1 MDLEKRSPDP
11 MLPATGNGGGVSE
24 SFFRKLSVFHSLPAE
39 LIASVQAMQHRNG
52 SMAQGADIVHAGQP
66 YDGVYILNQGW
77 AVRYRILP
85 DGNRQIA
92 NFILPGDFMCLNACI
107 FPRADFTITTLTPIR
122 YSHFRTEEIVRL
134 TEMHPLMC
142 AALFWCNAREESILV
157 EHLASIGRRS
167 AYSRVA
173 HLVLE
178 LWRRLTLIGLV
189 ENGSS
194 QLEGT
199 FELPLTQQLIADAL
213 GLSSIHVN
221 RTLRALE
228 SDGFIVC
235 ERREGVRRLWLRNVG
250 GLTNAAGFDDEFLH
264 FTEIPRRVGVLLEE
278 AERRRKPR

>member
-1 MDLEKRSPDP
+1 MDFEEQSPGP
-11 MLPATGNGGGVSE
+11 MLPATASTSGVSE
-24 SFFRKLSVFHSLPAE
+24 HFFRKLSVFHALPAE
-39 LIASVQAMQHRNG
+39 LIASVQAMPQRSG
-52 SMAQGADIVHAGQP
+52 SLPQGVDIIHAGQP
-66 YDGVYILNQGW
+66 YDGVYILDQGW

-107 FPRADFTITTLTPIR
+107 FPRADFTITTLTPVR
-122 YSHFRTEEIVRL
+122 FSQFRTEEIVRL
-134 TEMHPLMC
+134 TEMHPLLC
-142 AALFWCNAREESILV
+142 AAIFWCNAREESILV

-173 HLVLE
+173 HLILE
-178 LWRRLTLIGLV
+178 LWRRLKLIGLV
-189 ENGSS
+189 DNGASP
-194 QLEGT
+194 LEGT

-235 ERREGVRRLWLRNVG
+235 ERREGVRRLWIKNVA

-264 FTEIPRRVGVLLEE
+264 FTEIPRRVGALLEE
-278 AERRRKPR
+278 AERRRKAR

>member
-1 MDLEKRSPDP
+1 MNLEKGAPGAAVP
-11 MLPATGNGGGVSE
+11 PAGGDAGVAQH
-24 SFFRKLSVFHSLPAE
+24 FFRKLSVFHDLPAE
-39 LIASVQAMQHRNG
+39 LIASVQSMQHR
-52 SMAQGADIVHAGQP
+52 QGGLPQGVDVVHAGEP

-77 AVRYRILP
+77 AVRYRILS

-122 YSHFRTEEIVRL
+122 YSQFRTEEIVRL

-142 AALFWCNAREESILV
+142 AAIFWCNAREESILV

-178 LWRRLTLIGLV
+178 LWRRLKLIGLV
-189 ENGSS
+189 EDGNGR
-194 QLEGT
+194 LEST

-228 SDGFIVC
+228 NDGFIVC
-235 ERREGVRRLWLRNVG
+235 ERREGVRRLWIKNIE
-250 GLTNAAGFDDEFLH
+250 GLGDAAGFDDEFLH
-264 FTEIPRRVGVLLEE
+264 FTELPRRVGLLLEE
-278 AERRRKPR
+278 AERRRRSK